1 MDEAEEE
8 KEEEKAKQRK
18 LEKFR
23 QMFFQEITN
32 IFLIIKVYG

>member
-23 QMFFQEITN
+23 QMFFQEIN